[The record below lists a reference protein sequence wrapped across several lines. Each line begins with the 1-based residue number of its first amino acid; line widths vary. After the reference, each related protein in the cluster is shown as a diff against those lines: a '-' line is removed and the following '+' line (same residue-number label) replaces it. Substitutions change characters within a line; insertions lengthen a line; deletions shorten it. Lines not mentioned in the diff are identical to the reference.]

1 MILNTNHTSFTVSD
15 VERSVAFYRDLLGF
29 KLLSLAERSPE
40 FAELAT
46 GIPGAHLKTAYLEA
60 PGGHRLELIQ
70 YLRPPGIKL
79 DTRTLNV
86 GSAHLALEV
95 DDLRRVYRE
104 FKGQGVRFKGEP
116 LEIPAGPNKGNLMVY
131 MLDPDDFT
139 LELIQVRA
147 GI

>member
-15 VERSVAFYRDLLGF
+15 VERSTAFYRDLLGF
-29 KLLSLAERSPE
+29 RLLSLAERPPG

-70 YLRPPGIKL
+70 YLHPPGVKL
-79 DTRTLNV
+79 DTRTNNV
-86 GSAHLALEV
+86 GSAHLALDV
-95 DDLRRVYRE
+95 DDLHRVYRE
-104 FKGQGVRFKGEP
+104 LKAKGVRFKGDP
-116 LEIPAGPNKGNLMVY
+116 IEIPTGPNKGNLMVY